1 MLKQEKHSESI
12 VNLIEQMM
20 DIRFTMMAEKQYN
33 NYRQF
38 FHIKE
43 TQYDPIVKEL
53 IAKLDQI
60 EVDFNSG
67 KR

>member
-53 IAKLDQI
+53 IVKLDQI

>member
-1 MLKQEKHSESI
+1 
-12 VNLIEQMM
+12 MM

-53 IAKLDQI
+53 IVKLDQI